1 MNHTIRMAA
10 VALSL
15 TPVMATAA
23 EGPPDCRNGL
33 FPEQVKQP
41 GLARITPGPKV
52 DVLGDSNGCP
62 GEDPKCRDGSALAA
76 GETVL
81 TGLSF
86 GDYVCVFRPDNEGG
100 NAGYVKSS
108 RLAPQTLKAP
118 AVRDWLGVWR
128 EGDNELRLSAAKGA
142 IKVAGRAWWPS
153 RKPPKGAGG
162 PNEGR
167 VNGEAKP
174 EARRLVVTDTDDD
187 DCVLTLTLV
196 GSYMMASDTGY
207 CGGNN
212 VRFNGVFRKR

>member
-1 MNHTIRMAA
+1 MKPRSILPAIFL
-10 VALSL
+10 ALMPTL
-15 TPVMATAA
+15 ATAA
-23 EGPPDCRNGL
+23 ESPPECRNGL
-33 FPEQVKQP
+33 FPAQVKEP
-41 GLARITPGPKV
+41 GLARISPGPKV
-52 DVLGDSNGCP
+52 DVLGDANGCP
-62 GEDPKCRDGSALAA
+62 GPDAGCRDGSSLAA
-76 GETVL
+76 GESVL
-81 TGLSF
+81 TGQRF

-100 NAGYVKSS
+100 EAGYV
-108 RLAPQTLKAP
+108 LAGRVAQQTLKTPVA
-118 AVRDWLGVWR
+118 RDWLGVWR
-128 EGDNELRLSAAKGA
+128 DGDNELRLASAKGS
-142 IKVAGRAWWPS
+142 IKVAGRAWWPF

-162 PNEGR
+162 PNEGS

>member
-1 MNHTIRMAA
+1 MDPATIATLLGLLKG
-10 VALSL
+10 VGKKQ
-15 TPVMATAA
+15 PATA
-23 EGPPDCRNGL
+23 
-33 FPEQVKQP
+33 
-41 GLARITPGPKV
+41 
-52 DVLGDSNGCP
+52 
-62 GEDPKCRDGSALAA
+62 
-76 GETVL
+76 
-81 TGLSF
+81 
-86 GDYVCVFRPDNEGG
+86 
-100 NAGYVKSS
+100 SS
-108 RLAPQTLKAP
+108 
-118 AVRDWLGVWR
+118 
-128 EGDNELRLSAAKGA
+128 GA